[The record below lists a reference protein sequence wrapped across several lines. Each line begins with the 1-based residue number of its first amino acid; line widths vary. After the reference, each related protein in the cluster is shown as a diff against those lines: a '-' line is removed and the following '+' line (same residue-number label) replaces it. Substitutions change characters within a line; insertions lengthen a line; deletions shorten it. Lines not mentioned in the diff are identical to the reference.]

1 MTSMQI
7 KQIMTTNL
15 VTIKPDGTLREA
27 THLMRL
33 NKVDALPVVD
43 QDYKLLGL
51 ITKSHVLDAFLNNI
65 PADTPVKNLMITEL
79 FTFTPEDDAD
89 KTWEVPV
96 GRVPVV
102 DNEGKIIGIVTRTD
116 LIRSYYKE
124 LKRLNLILNERVEN
138 YREALKHFRESQY
151 QQPVIYKSSAMEQV
165 VELARR
171 VADIDATVLIL
182 GESGSGK
189 EVIASLIHQE
199 SRRRTENFIKINCS
213 AIPENLLESELFGY
227 EQGAFSGANKNG
239 KPGLFELANHGTIF
253 LDEIGDLPQQLQAK
267 LLRVLQDKEIYRLG
281 GTTPR
286 KLDVRII
293 AATNKDLAQMVKNKT
308 FREDL
313 YYRLNVIPI
322 VIPPLR
328 ERREDIPPLINYFL
342 EVFNKKHGYN
352 KIFAPELV
360 DFLTEQPWPGNVRE
374 LSNTVERLIIISRGN
389 IITLEDYQNL
399 TAPSSKIKENHEDL
413 SLAKKLDNVEKS
425 LLLKA
430 LETYGSTRKAA
441 KALGISQAS
450 LIRKARKHGIKT
462 GF

>member
-1 MTSMQI
+1 MQI
-7 KQIMTTNL
+7 KQIMTTKL
-15 VTIKPDGTLREA
+15 IAIEPDGTLREA
-27 THLMRL
+27 TYLMRL
-33 NKVDALPVVD
+33 NKIDALPVVD
-43 QDYKLLGL
+43 QSNKLLGL
-51 ITKSHVLDAFLNNI
+51 ITKSHVLDAFLNNLS
-65 PADTPVKNLMITEL
+65 PDTPVKKLMITEL
-79 FTFTPEDDAD
+79 FTFTPEEDAD

-102 DNEGKIIGIVTRTD
+102 DSDGKIIGIVTRTD

-124 LKRLNLILNERVEN
+124 LKRLNSLLNERLEN
-138 YREALKHFRESQY
+138 YREALKHLRESQY
-151 QQPVIYKSSAMEQV
+151 QQPIVYKSAAMEHV

-213 AIPENLLESELFGY
+213 AIPDNLLESELFGY

-253 LDEIGDLPQQLQAK
+253 LDEIGDLPLQLQAK

-281 GTTPR
+281 STTPR

-293 AATNKDLAQMVKNKT
+293 AATNRDLSQMVKNKT

-328 ERREDIPPLINYFL
+328 ERPEDIPALIHYFL
-342 EVFNKKHGYN
+342 EVFNKKHGF
-352 KIFAPELV
+352 KKLFAPELV
-360 DFLTEQPWPGNVRE
+360 DFLTEKPWPGNVRE
-374 LSNTVERLIIISRGN
+374 LSNTVERLVIVSTGKIV
-389 IITLEDYQNL
+389 TLEDYQNL
-399 TAPSSKIKENHEDL
+399 FTTVKIKENPEDL
-413 SLAKKLDNVEKS
+413 SLAKKLNTVEKS
-425 LLLKA
+425 LILKA
-430 LETYGSTRKAA
+430 LETHGSTRKAA

-450 LIRKARKHGIKT
+450 FIRKARKHGIKT

>member
-1 MTSMQI
+1 MEM

-15 VTIKPDGTLREA
+15 VTINPEGSLLKA
-27 THLMRL
+27 TSLMRQH
-33 NKVDALPVVD
+33 KVDALPVID
-43 QDYKLLGL
+43 QNQKLLGL
-51 ITKSHVLDAFLNNI
+51 ITKSHVLEAFLHNL
-65 PADTPVKNLMITEL
+65 PPTTPVKDLMITEL
-79 FTFTPEDDAD
+79 FTMSPEDDAD

-102 DNEGKIIGIVTRTD
+102 DDEGKILGIVTRTD

-124 LKRLNLILNERVEN
+124 LKRLNAILNERLEN
-138 YREALKHFRESQY
+138 YREALKHFRESHF
-151 QQPVIYKSSAMEQV
+151 QQVIYKSPAMAQV

-253 LDEIGDLPQQLQAK
+253 LDEIGDLPLKLQAK
-267 LLRVLQDKEIYRLG
+267 LLRVLQEKEIFRLG
-281 GTTPR
+281 STTPR

-293 AATNKDLAQMVKNKT
+293 AATNKDLAQMVAAKT

-328 ERREDIPPLINYFL
+328 ERPEDIPVLVEYFL
-342 EVFNKKHGYN
+342 EVFNKKHGYH
-352 KIFAPELV
+352 KHFAPELV
-360 DFLTEQPWPGNVRE
+360 DFLAEKSWPGNVRE
-374 LSNTVERLIIISRGN
+374 LANTIERLLIVSPGSLVTLNDYHNLFSPVKVKETPEELTLAQKISS
-389 IITLEDYQNL
+389 IEQT
-399 TAPSSKIKENHEDL
+399 
-413 SLAKKLDNVEKS
+413 

-430 LETYGSTRKAA
+430 LNTYGSTRKAA

-450 LIRKARKHGIKT
+450 LIRKAKKYGIKT
-462 GF
+462 GL